1 MLIKTIATV
10 NLDGQLSSTSG
21 EVLPTLHRGSVF
33 SSFFNSSPGSTEAPP
48 SLKCKNGKD
57 RESPIPAHSNN
68 RKSAIK
74 KP

>member
-21 EVLPTLHRGSVF
+21 EVLPSPHPGSIF
-33 SSFFNSSPGSTEAPP
+33 SSFFNSVLGSTEAPA

-57 RESPIPAHSNN
+57 RESHPNP
-68 RKSAIK
+68 
-74 KP
+74 